1 MIKLPQNR
9 LSRCRG
15 VFSIEFAIIL
25 FALCGIM
32 FFLVDVGMQIVNKAH
47 LDRLSYSLVTI
58 IKDRKKIG
66 FPPNVTSRDCSALK
80 EIADRLSGFEV
91 GVSVQAVASP
101 GTVLGERLP
110 VIPSNCAV
118 GPKCQIKPIPD
129 ELILLRKPSLKFRKT
144 DTYQV
149 TVCNQIPSTFSQ
161 YFEGL
166 SDQFSQQSSSVMI
179 GRNIDPK

>member
-1 MIKLPQNR
+1 MNKLPQNR

-66 FPPNVTSRDCSALK
+66 FPPDVTSRDCSALK

-91 GVSVQAVASP
+91 GVSVQAVAPHSI
-101 GTVLGERLP
+101 GERLP
-110 VIPSNCAV
+110 VIDSNCAV
-118 GPKCQIKPIPD
+118 GPKCQIKPIPM
-129 ELILLRKPSLKFRKT
+129 
-144 DTYQV
+144 
-149 TVCNQIPSTFSQ
+149 N
-161 YFEGL
+161 
-166 SDQFSQQSSSVMI
+166 SSY
-179 GRNIDPK
+179 